1 MRKWRIEDSEE
12 LYNITG
18 WEPRTLVLMTKVMS
32 LLHLVKMEYP
42 LI

>member
-18 WEPRTLVLMTKVMS
+18 WGRTLVLMTRVML
-32 LLHLVKMEYP
+32 LLHLVETGC
-42 LI
+42 LSI

>member
-1 MRKWRIEDSEE
+1 MRNS
-12 LYNITG
+12 TTSQVG
-18 WEPRTLVLMTKVMS
+18 VPRTLVLMTKVMS